1 VNSKSG
7 GGMMPSI
14 TEDTIWAIGA
24 KVGSLVARTTQA
36 RDDRSKCAI
45 IDKDVNING
54 DLETDGDVQVEGQ
67 ISGNISCAHLT
78 IGSNGTV
85 NGDIKAQEVVIR
97 GKVKGAIR
105 ANRVILQQGSHV
117 GGDISYDRMVMEEG
131 AAFNGMCSNG
141 KDETTA
147 AEVEAMQRAVAR
159 LQAM

>member
-1 VNSKSG
+1 
-7 GGMMPSI
+7 MPSI

-24 KVGSLVARTTQA
+24 KVGSFVARTTQA

-45 IDKDVNING
+45 IDKDVNIKG
-54 DLETDGDVQVEGQ
+54 DLVTDGDVQVEGQ
-67 ISGNISCAHLT
+67 ISG
-78 IGSNGTV
+78 NGTV

-105 ANRVILQQGSHV
+105 ANRVILQEGSHV
-117 GGDISYDRMVMEEG
+117 GGDISYDTLVMEEG